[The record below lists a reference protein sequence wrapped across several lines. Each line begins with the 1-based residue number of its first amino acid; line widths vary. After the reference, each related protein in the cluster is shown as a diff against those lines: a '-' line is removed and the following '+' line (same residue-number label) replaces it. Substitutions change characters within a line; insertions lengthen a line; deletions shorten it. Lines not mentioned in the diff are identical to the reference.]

1 MVTHAK
7 QVGAEQPL
15 CELSIHLPATPTPFG
30 PYLPGA
36 ETGNLWSL
44 SGMLPTEGHA
54 PKVVGRLGNEL
65 DLEAERDAA
74 YVPTLNAIAVVK
86 QQLGSL
92 DRVSRV
98 VRLGVSLATSN
109 EFSEHIRIA
118 DAASELL
125 GDIFGAEGILSR
137 MIFGV
142 SSLPLRVPVEL
153 ELITTEERQ

>member
-1 MVTHAK
+1 M
-7 QVGAEQPL
+7 
-15 CELSIHLPATPTPFG
+15 
-30 PYLPGA
+30 
-36 ETGNLWSL
+36 
-44 SGMLPTEGHA
+44 
-54 PKVVGRLGNEL
+54 GNEL

-125 GDIFGAEGILSR
+125 RDIFGAEGILSR

-142 SSLPLRVPVEL
+142 SSLPLRVTVEL
-153 ELITTEERQ
+153 ELITTEERP